1 MNTQKNHTPGPWVVE
16 INHANG
22 EPEFIRSFIYD
33 GMMGGEMFDIAN
45 MACDET
51 GNATANARLIAAAP
65 EMFELLYTVLPYI
78 EMLELDQTYKP
89 KTVAALTRRIRDTLD
104 RAEGVQS

>member
-1 MNTQKNHTPGPWVVE
+1 MNTQHTPGPW
-16 INHANG
+16 HMGMGNG
-22 EPEFIRSFIYD
+22 D
-33 GMMGGEMFDIAN
+33 GSVFAESGRTRLENGGTTLYPIAQVN
-45 MACDET
+45 GGWRTTEDE
-51 GNATANARLIAAAP
+51 ANARLIAAAP